1 MAGFGEVPYIEQG
14 MFNPPAIPAPPNPN
28 AANARG
34 GAAIDVYLE
43 LGAYAWGGTVTQPS
57 GTIKERMAVLK
68 TNPKLFI
75 NRESPTLSNCRSG
88 I

>member
-1 MAGFGEVPYIEQG
+1 
-14 MFNPPAIPAPPNPN
+14 
-28 AANARG
+28 
-34 GAAIDVYLE
+34 
-43 LGAYAWGGTVTQPS
+43 
-57 GTIKERMAVLK
+57 MAVLK